1 MPTKPIKKFVAW
13 SFSRLNNYRKCPFR
27 AKLVYLDKVAEP
39 EGPALVGGHEAHTQ
53 AEEFVTK
60 KLKVLPDRLKLFKKE
75 FTHLLKQEV
84 KTEAQWAFDSQ
95 WRPVEWFSKDCWVR
109 VVIDAFYITT
119 KAASAKR
126 TTATGVSGATVLKII
141 DYKTGK
147 IREESKEQLSL
158 YALAAFSKFPL
169 VDSVEA
175 EFWYLDQGEIIKL
188 VYYRKDLEAL
198 GKEWASKVVPMMG
211 DKFFAPRPGDYCRW
225 CPHAKSKGGRCKY

>member
-1 MPTKPIKKFVAW
+1 VPTKPIKKFVAW

-60 KLKVLPDRLKLFKKE
+60 KLKTLPDRLKLFKKE

-109 VVIDAFYITT
+109 VVVDAFYIADKAPHATT
-119 KAASAKR
+119 KKAVGPGSC
-126 TTATGVSGATVLKII
+126 SMLKIV

-147 IREESKEQLSL
+147 VREESREQLSL
-158 YALAAFSKFPL
+158 YALAAFSKYPL
-169 VDSVEA
+169 IDEVEA
-175 EFWYLDQGEIIKL
+175 EFWYLDQGELVKL
-188 VYYRKDLEAL
+188 VYFRKDVPAL
-198 GKEWASKVVPMMG
+198 QKEWAAKVVPMMG
-211 DKFFAPRPGDYCRW
+211 DRFFAPRPGDYCRW
-225 CPHAKSKGGRCKY
+225 CPHSKSRGGKCKF